1 MWSGFLRAR
10 IFRDLGKPGPD
21 GSRDP
26 YGTCGLALLALLAA
40 LVGRL
45 GLGGETPGGAVEGVG
60 QLRLDLRRAVAAVL
74 RGLGLGVALLGE
86 ATLGGLRGVDLVL
99 RLLGQNRALHLLE
112 LSRVGVVHREV
123 GELELAQESHD
134 GRGLGELPDL
144 PHEEID
150 HLAQLVAA
158 GRPTEP
164 ELGAGHEDL
173 ADVDL
178 HRADAHEDRAVAA
191 LAELGGE
198 RRELREVVAGARG
211 GGVEGLVDA
220 REGGLGGDHESSEV
234 FGGGGWE
241 VA

>member
-1 MWSGFLRAR
+1 MVV
-10 IFRDLGKPGPD
+10 
-21 GSRDP
+21 
-26 YGTCGLALLALLAA
+26 GTRTERVGCGLERLALLALLAA
-40 LVGRL
+40 LPLL
-45 GLGGETPGGAVEGVG
+45 GLGGEGAGLAEARVAALG
-60 QLRLDLRRAVAAVL
+60 LDFRRALDAGVL
-74 RGLGLGVALLGE
+74 RGDRVGLVLRAPLLGGLGLGLLGLDLLQDGFE
-86 ATLGGLRGVDLVL
+86 VAFLHRALVL
-99 RLLGQNRALHLLE
+99 FEERRL
-112 LSRVGVVHREV
+112 GVVRREV
-123 GELELAQESHD
+123 GELELAQEPHD
-134 GRGLGELPDL
+134 SRGLGELPDL

-164 ELGAGHEDL
+164 ELGASHEDL

-178 HRADAHEDRAVAA
+178 HGADGDEDRAVAA

-211 GGVEGLVDA
+211 GVVEGLVDA